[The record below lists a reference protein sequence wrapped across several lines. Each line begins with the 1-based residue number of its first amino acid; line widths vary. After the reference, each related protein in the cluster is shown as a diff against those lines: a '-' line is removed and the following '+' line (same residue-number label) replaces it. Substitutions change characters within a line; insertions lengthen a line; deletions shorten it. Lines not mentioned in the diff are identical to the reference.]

1 MTDWYFSHIVLIQ
14 STLTTLLLALSV
26 QVPLRAGVFS
36 FAGVGCYGIGGYVA
50 AIGMVHYELSTAT
63 AILLAAVAGGVVAY
77 ALGLLIQRLS
87 GLYLAMATV
96 AFTLIISVVVV
107 NGGDL
112 TGGAAGLFGALGML
126 DTGHLLAVAALV
138 VAALTFTELGP
149 LGRRVEAVR
158 EDPELASA
166 MGIDVARY
174 RRATFA
180 VSGVLGGLAGSMTVL
195 LRSTVTPDDINFHLV
210 VLALTIIIVGGSRS
224 WIGALVGTVIFVWM
238 PEMLAFVGEWEDVV
252 YGVLV
257 AAAAVYLPGG
267 VTGAVVDGYRKYRRK
282 RREAMDSPP
291 DAPPP
296 QPAAAAVGGDT

>member
-1 MTDWYFSHIVLIQ
+1 T
-14 STLTTLLLALSV
+14 
-26 QVPLRAGVFS
+26 
-36 FAGVGCYGIGGYVA
+36 
-50 AIGMVHYELSTAT
+50 
-63 AILLAAVAGGVVAY
+63 
-77 ALGLLIQRLS
+77 

-96 AFTLIISVVVV
+96 AFTLIIAVVVV

-112 TGGAAGLFGALGML
+112 TGGAAGLFGALGTL
-126 DTGHLLAVAALV
+126 DTGHLLAVVAV
-138 VAALTFTELGP
+138 VVVALTFTEIGP

-180 VSGVLGGLAGSMTVL
+180 VSGVQGGLSGSMTVL

-224 WIGALVGTVIFVWM
+224 WIGAFVGTVIFVWM
-238 PEMLAFVGEWEDVV
+238 PEVLAFVGEWEDVV

-267 VTGAVVDGYRKYRRK
+267 VTGAAMDGYRRYRSK
-282 RREAMDSPP
+282 RREAQSSP

-296 QPAAAAVGGDT
+296 QPAAAAAATGGGRRGR

>member
-1 MTDWYFSHIVLIQ
+1 MTDWYFSHIVLVQ

-50 AIGMVHYELSTAT
+50 AIGLTHYGLSTAT
-63 AILLAAVAGGVVAY
+63 SITLAAVIAGVVAY
-77 ALGLLIQRLS
+77 GLGVLIQRLT

-96 AFTLIISVVVV
+96 AFTLIISVLAV

-112 TGGAAGLFGALGML
+112 TGGASGLFGALGML
-126 DTGHLLAVAALV
+126 DTGHLLAVAGVV
-138 VAALTFTELGP
+138 VALLAASEFGSM
-149 LGRRVEAVR
+149 GRRIDAVR

-166 MGIDVARY
+166 MGINVARY

-195 LRSTVTPDDINFHLV
+195 LRSTVTPNDINFHLV

-224 WIGALVGTVIFVWM
+224 WIGALIGSVIFVWL
-238 PEMLAFVGEWEDVV
+238 PEVLAFVGEWEDVV

-267 VTGAVVDGYRKYRRK
+267 VVGAVVDGYRAYSRK
-282 RREAMDSPP
+282 RRATADI
-291 DAPPP
+291 APPRP
-296 QPAAAAVGGDT
+296 VAAATSGGRGA

>member
-1 MTDWYFSHIVLIQ
+1 MTDWYFSHIVLVQ

-36 FAGVGCYGIGGYVA
+36 FAGVGCYGIGGYLA
-50 AIGMVHYELSTAT
+50 AIGMVHYGLSTAS
-63 AILLAAVAGGVVAY
+63 AILLAAAAGGIAAY
-77 ALGLLIQRLS
+77 ALGLLIQRLT

-96 AFTLIISVVVV
+96 AFTLIIAVVVV

-112 TGGAAGLFGALGML
+112 TGSAAGLFGALGTL
-126 DTGHLLAVAALV
+126 DTGHLLAVVAV
-138 VAALTFTELGP
+138 VVVALTFTEIGP

-180 VSGVLGGLAGSMTVL
+180 VSGVLGGLSGSMTVL

-224 WIGALVGTVIFVWM
+224 WIGAFVGTVIFVWM
-238 PEMLAFVGEWEDVV
+238 PEVLAFVGEWEDVV

-267 VTGAVVDGYRKYRRK
+267 VTGAAMDGYRRYRRK
-282 RREAMDSPP
+282 RREAQSSP

-296 QPAAAAVGGDT
+296 QPAAAAAGGDR

>member
-1 MTDWYFSHIVLIQ
+1 MIDWYFSHIVLIQ

-36 FAGVGCYGIGGYVA
+36 FAGVGCYGIGGYIA
-50 AIGMVHYELSTAT
+50 AIGMVHYGLSTAT

-77 ALGLLIQRLS
+77 ALGLLIQRLT

-96 AFTLIISVVVV
+96 AFTLIISVLVV

-126 DTGHLLAVAALV
+126 DTGHLLAVAAVV

-166 MGIDVARY
+166 MGINVARY

-267 VTGAVVDGYRKYRRK
+267 VTGAVVDGYRTYRRK
-282 RREAMDSPP
+282 RRETADSPP

-296 QPAAAAVGGDT
+296 QPAAAAVGGDS

>member
-1 MTDWYFSHIVLIQ
+1 MTDWYFSHIVLVQ

-36 FAGVGCYGIGGYVA
+36 FAGVGCYGIGGYLA
-50 AIGMVHYELSTAT
+50 AIGMVHYGLSTAS
-63 AILLAAVAGGVVAY
+63 AILLAAAAGGIAAY
-77 ALGLLIQRLS
+77 ALGLLIQRLT

-96 AFTLIISVVVV
+96 AFTLIIAVVVV

-112 TGGAAGLFGALGML
+112 TGGAAGLFGALGTL
-126 DTGHLLAVAALV
+126 DTGHLLAVVAV
-138 VAALTFTELGP
+138 VVVALTFTEIGP

-180 VSGVLGGLAGSMTVL
+180 VSGVLGGLSGSMTVL

-224 WIGALVGTVIFVWM
+224 WIGAFVGTVIFVWM
-238 PEMLAFVGEWEDVV
+238 PEVLAFVGEWEDVV

-267 VTGAVVDGYRKYRRK
+267 VTGAAMDGYRRYRRK
-282 RREAMDSPP
+282 RREAQSSP

-296 QPAAAAVGGDT
+296 QPAAAAAGGDR